1 MSKMITDKK
10 DESIANGASG
20 GGAGPSVRVE
30 DEPTFA
36 RFCALLGACCAVVGC
51 VALWMTTIGGR
62 TNLYFGPGWGGLL
75 LFIGVCG
82 LLFHAVIDKDLQFR
96 LMYLVLGGL
105 LFVVGV
111 GVSLMPYPGHMGGLF
126 GVGFLCLFT
135 ALLFVLAVLRHETDA
150 VWRDRVQ
157 RGLLAAGALMALIGL
172 IGGTIST
179 DFLTPYGLL
188 LAILGLLY
196 LLSFV
201 GTRGGADDLAFRTG
215 WVILAVG
222 VLTFLIAA
230 CRSGLPPL
238 FHALKWTTQ
247 PPAEY
252 GIPYGLT
259 LMVIGAAYAAAA
271 YLTCSDAPL
280 AVLTRRELGA
290 FFYSPMAYL
299 LLFGFTVIGWISFG
313 VFFSLL
319 YRAHEQKQ
327 PLIEP
332 VVQYYLFSLLPA
344 LAMVFVVPVL
354 TMRLLSEEKRA
365 GTLEVLLTAPVEEST
380 VVLSKFFAGLL
391 MFLITWLP
399 FFLFLIPMAVGGA
412 PFDYRPLLSFTLGLT
427 ICGAGMVAMGLF
439 FSSLTRNQLVGAVL
453 TFAGMLC
460 LTAIYLVRD
469 FFREGSEFWTA
480 VLKHVSFLD
489 SWQDTLQGK
498 VTPTIGL
505 VFYASMAVFF
515 LFLTVKVLESRKW
528 W

>member
-10 DESIANGASG
+10 DEPIANSVLAG
-20 GGAGPSVRVE
+20 GTGPSARVE

-36 RFCALLGACCAVVGC
+36 RLCALLGACCAVVGC

-62 TNLYFGPGWGGLL
+62 TNLAFGPGWGGLL

-96 LMYLVLGGL
+96 LMYLGVGAL
-105 LFVVGV
+105 LFIVGV
-111 GVSLMPYPGHMGGLF
+111 GMCLLPYPTHMGGLF
-126 GVGFLCLFT
+126 GAGFLSLFT
-135 ALLFVLAVLRHETDA
+135 ALLFMLAVLRNETD
-150 VWRDRVQ
+150 VR
-157 RGLLAAGALMALIGL
+157 RGNAIQSALLAAGALMALIGL

-179 DFLTPYGLL
+179 DFLMPYGLL

-196 LLSFV
+196 LLSYV
-201 GTRGGADDLAFRTG
+201 STRSSADDMAFRVG

-222 VLTFLIAA
+222 GLTFLIAA
-230 CRSGLPPL
+230 GRSFLPPL
-238 FHALKWTTQ
+238 FHALKWTTTQ
-247 PPAEY
+247 PAEY

-259 LMVIGAAYAAAA
+259 LMAIGAAYAAAA

-313 VFFSLL
+313 IFFSLL
-319 YRAHEQKQ
+319 YRAHEAKQ

-399 FFLFLIPMAVGGA
+399 FFLFLIPMVVGGA
-412 PFDYRPLLSFTLGLT
+412 PFDYRPLLSFALGLT
-427 ICGAGMVAMGLF
+427 ICGAGMVGMGLF

-460 LTAIYLVRD
+460 LTAIYMVRD
-469 FFREGSEFWTA
+469 FSKEGGEFWAA

-505 VFYASMAVFF
+505 VFYASMAIFF
-515 LFLTVKVLESRKW
+515 LFLTVKVVESRKW